1 MKSVLQQL
9 YEGEIAPA
17 ELYTKRLQEYQQLLH
32 ENGEYIESFQ
42 EKLSKIN
49 ADLGD
54 QFMDILEKHWQ
65 EAPWEYTQVFLDS
78 FCLGARIML
87 EICEKEFGKK

>member
-32 ENGEYIESFQ
+32 ENGVYIESFQ

-49 ADLGD
+49 ADLGE

-87 EICEKEFGKK
+87 EIWEKEFGKK